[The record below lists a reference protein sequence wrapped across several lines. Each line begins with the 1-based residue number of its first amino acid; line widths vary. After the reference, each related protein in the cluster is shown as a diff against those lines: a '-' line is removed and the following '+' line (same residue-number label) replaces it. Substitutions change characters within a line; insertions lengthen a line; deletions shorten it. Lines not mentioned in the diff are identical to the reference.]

1 MKDGESGGDAGR
13 GQPFNPWEG
22 DGLAASHPKREP
34 FSRSPWQPL
43 VMAALLVG
51 LYLAQTATGDA
62 DAAALGFSFTP
73 ADLWNGH
80 FFGLFTA
87 LFVHGGWSHV
97 LVNSVF
103 LLAFGA
109 PFARAVGPGWKG
121 GVLFILFF
129 LVCGVLGN
137 LGYAVRH
144 LADVQPL
151 IGASGAIAGFYGA
164 ASRMLVR
171 PGAKRDRAGLAPLTS
186 PTVLAMGAAWV
197 AGNLLVGLFGFNG
210 GFGAPGASV
219 AWEAHIAGYFAGLFL
234 VGLFVRA
241 ARGMRA

>member
-1 MKDGESGGDAGR
+1 MKDGEAAGGE
-13 GQPFNPWEG
+13 PFNPWEG
-22 DGLAASHPKREP
+22 EKSATPKREP

-43 VMAALLVG
+43 VMAVVLVG
-51 LYLAQTATGDA
+51 LYVAQVATGDA
-62 DAAALGFSFTP
+62 DAAAVAFSFTP

-80 FFGLFTA
+80 FYGLVTA

-109 PFARAVGPGWKG
+109 PFARAVGSGWKG
-121 GVLFILFF
+121 GVLFLLFF

-137 LGYAVRH
+137 LGYAIRH

-164 ASRMLVR
+164 ASRMLGR
-171 PGAKRDRAGLAPLTS
+171 PAAGQGAGLAPFTS
-186 PTVLAMGAAWV
+186 PTVLAMGAAWI
-197 AGNLLVGLFGFNG
+197 AGNLLVGLFGLNT

-219 AWEAHIAGYFAGLFL
+219 AWEAHIAGYVAGLFL

-241 ARGMRA
+241 ARGLRTS